1 MQALLGHSSSE
12 ITRTFILSESRMN
25 FLLLILLDIS
35 AYTDDASHLT
45 IARKPLEALISDWL
59 RQGEEIRSLR
69 ALVAGHH
76 SSGSGSKLSAPSEES
91 H

>member
-1 MQALLGHSSSE
+1 
-12 ITRTFILSESRMN
+12 MN
-25 FLLLILLDIS
+25 FLLLVLLDIS
-35 AYTDDASHLT
+35 ASDDFSPHLT

-69 ALVAGHH
+69 ALVARQAQPSPQ
-76 SSGSGSKLSAPSEES
+76 SSRPVPSD

>member
-1 MQALLGHSSSE
+1 
-12 ITRTFILSESRMN
+12 MN

-35 AYTDDASHLT
+35 ASDDVSPHLT

-59 RQGEEIRSLR
+59 RQGEEIISLR
-69 ALVAGHH
+69 ALVARQTQPSPQ
-76 SSGSGSKLSAPSEES
+76 SSRPVPSD

>member
-1 MQALLGHSSSE
+1 
-12 ITRTFILSESRMN
+12 MN
-25 FLLLILLDIS
+25 FLLLVLLDIS
-35 AYTDDASHLT
+35 ASDDVSPHLT

-69 ALVAGHH
+69 ALVARQAQPSPQ
-76 SSGSGSKLSAPSEES
+76 SSRPVPSD

>member
-1 MQALLGHSSSE
+1 
-12 ITRTFILSESRMN
+12 MN
-25 FLLLILLDIS
+25 FLLPILLEIS
-35 AYTDDASHLT
+35 ATPDDSPHLT

-76 SSGSGSKLSAPSEES
+76 SSGSGSKLFAPPKKVTEEGRG
-91 H
+91 

>member
-1 MQALLGHSSSE
+1 
-12 ITRTFILSESRMN
+12 MN
-25 FLLLILLDIS
+25 LLLLVLLDIS
-35 AYTDDASHLT
+35 ASDDVSPHLT

-69 ALVAGHH
+69 ALVVGHH
-76 SSGSGSKLSAPSEES
+76 SSGSDSKLSAPSDES

>member
-1 MQALLGHSSSE
+1 
-12 ITRTFILSESRMN
+12 MN
-25 FLLLILLDIS
+25 YLLLVLLDIS
-35 AYTDDASHLT
+35 ASDDVSPHLT

>member
-1 MQALLGHSSSE
+1 
-12 ITRTFILSESRMN
+12 MN
-25 FLLLILLDIS
+25 FLLLVLLDIS
-35 AYTDDASHLT
+35 ASDDVSPHLT

-69 ALVAGHH
+69 ALVARQAQP
-76 SSGSGSKLSAPSEES
+76 SPQLSRPVPSD